1 MKADHHRLLQTP
13 HLGLGA
19 PARSPSRPPPT
30 PVASV
35 PLATSP
41 PSGLCDSSEEGC
53 LEDGGVRAKTNGEVH
68 LLQRDLCPPERSEE
82 WGAQEQ
88 PSTPVSESRGRLFYV
103 FGELFSTLVVEQNAA
118 QACREG
124 LADLNQ
130 AHPQHV
136 ETRKDRG
143 ITQSGSGGGDPQ
155 ETCV

>member
-68 LLQRDLCPPERSEE
+68 LLQRDPCPPERSEE

-88 PSTPVSESRGRLFYV
+88 PSTPVSESRDRLFYV

-130 AHPQHV
+130 AHPKHV
-136 ETRKDRG
+136 ETRTDRG